1 LRFVI
6 ALLFASFAPQTPNA
20 FPPLGIIDF
29 YGLRTIPQDKVLG
42 ALPYHVGDT
51 ILIDQF
57 KSQKQT
63 VQQQIASQLHVRGAF
78 LTLVCCTSDRKS
90 MLYVGIEEANSACLG
105 FKPSPSGTVRLT
117 GDVLNAGRD
126 FDVALQNSV
135 LKGNV
140 SEDDSQGH
148 ALDGDPDVRVIQLR
162 IVILADAHLENL
174 KDVLENSSDS
184 GQRALA
190 AQVLGYVKNKQA
202 IVPDL
207 VTAMR
212 DSDPNVRN
220 NAARA
225 LLVFAEFSPKPATPK
240 IKISWQPFI
249 DLLNSC
255 VWSDRNK
262 SSGALAQLSETR
274 DPVLQSELRQKALPS
289 LIEMAQWKS
298 IGHAWFSLMI
308 LGRIGGLTDDEI
320 QKDLDRE
327 DRTQVVAAAIAAT
340 KTGQK

>member
-1 LRFVI
+1 MRFVV
-6 ALLFASFAPQTPNA
+6 ALLIASLSPQTPDA

-29 YGLRTIPQDKVLG
+29 YGLRTIPQESVLG

-57 KSQKQT
+57 KSQKQA
-63 VQQQIASQLHVRGAF
+63 VQQQIASRLHLRGAF
-78 LTLVCCTSDRKS
+78 LTLVCCTNDRKS
-90 MLYVGIEEANSACLG
+90 MLYVGIEETNSACLE
-105 FKPSPSGTVRLT
+105 FKSSPSGTVQLT
-117 GDVLNAGRD
+117 EDVLSAGRD
-126 FDVALQNSV
+126 FDAAFHKAVREGDA
-135 LKGNV
+135 

-148 ALDGDPDVRVIQLR
+148 ALDGDPDVRAIQLR
-162 IVILADAHLENL
+162 FVSLADGHLADL

-184 GQRALA
+184 EQRALA

-202 IVPDL
+202 IVSDL
-207 VTAMR
+207 VAAMR
-212 DSDPNVRN
+212 DSDPDVRN

-225 LLVFAEFSPKPATPK
+225 FLVFAEFSPKPPTPK

-249 DLLNSC
+249 DLLSSC

-262 SSGALAQLSETR
+262 SSGALAQLTETR
-274 DPVLQSELRQKALPS
+274 DPVLLSELRQKALPS

-320 QKDLDRE
+320 QKHLDRG
-327 DRTQVVAAAIAAT
+327 DRERIITTAIATT
-340 KTGQK
+340 KTKD